1 MLVLFVDEDRT
12 RNLLNF
18 STPTTEP
25 TFIFLS
31 FLNEYCIITEN
42 FSIEDKQ
49 LSLT

>member
-12 RNLLNF
+12 LNLLNSF
-18 STPTTEP
+18 TPTTEP

-42 FSIEDKQ
+42 FSIVDKQ
-49 LSLT
+49 SYLT